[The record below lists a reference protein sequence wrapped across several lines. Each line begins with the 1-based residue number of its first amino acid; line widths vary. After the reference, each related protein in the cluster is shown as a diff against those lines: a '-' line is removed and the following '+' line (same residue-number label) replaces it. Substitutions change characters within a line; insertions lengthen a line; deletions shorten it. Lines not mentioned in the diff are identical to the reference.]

1 MNLLFLHTVAID
13 PQKGGIEKVSRLL
26 ADELTARGH
35 VVSFLSMM
43 DVFRETCDTARQS
56 FFPCEKI
63 YSEENEKFLKQFLK
77 EKQIELCIF
86 QAGDDKRVPF
96 PHVFREA
103 GVRLIVAV
111 HTDPE
116 FFKQLVRGKFELKY
130 GRAAA
135 VLLAPVLALKILLR
149 KIKQARLY
157 KTNAAAAEKVVLL
170 SEKFIPVYSKYI
182 RKEDRAKLCAIPN
195 PAEKPAETV
204 AEKQNEILY
213 VGRMTLS
220 EKRVDLLLKVWAAV
234 QNEFPE
240 WRLTLVGGGRDEER
254 IRKMSEKLK
263 LRRISFEGF
272 QKPEKYYA
280 RASIFCLTSAFEG
293 FGLVLAEA
301 SAYGCVP
308 VAFDSYLSAKDVI
321 QSGENGFLIKAFDT
335 NCYAEALR
343 ELMKN
348 PTLRNRLSAAARVNA
363 DRFAPEK
370 IVSRWEKLFK
380 E

>member
-1 MNLLFLHTVAID
+1 MNTTPEKTLVSVVVVAYNSSKTILETLDSIFAQTYSPLELIIADDASTDDTAAIAREWID
-13 PQKGGIEKVSRLL
+13 AHRSRFVRTELVIAEKNGGISANCNRGCSRAQGDLMKSIA
-26 ADELTARGH
+26 AD
-35 VVSFLSMM
+35 
-43 DVFRETCDTARQS
+43 D
-56 FFPCEKI
+56 
-63 YSEENEKFLKQFLK
+63 
-77 EKQIELCIF
+77 
-86 QAGDDKRVPF
+86 
-96 PHVFREA
+96 
-103 GVRLIVAV
+103 
-111 HTDPE
+111 
-116 FFKQLVRGKFELKY
+116 
-130 GRAAA
+130 
-135 VLLAPVLALKILLR
+135 ILLPNCITDNVDFMNTHPEATVVFS
-149 KIKQARLY
+149 KIREFSTTANGEKNSQ
-157 KTNAAAAEKVVLL
+157 KNTN
-170 SEKFIPVYSKYI
+170 VYSKYI

-195 PAEKPAETV
+195 PAEKSAETV

-240 WRLTLVGGGRDEER
+240 WRLTLVGGGRDEEK
-254 IRKMSEKLK
+254 IREMSEKLK
-263 LRRISFEGF
+263 LNRISFEGF

-348 PTLRNRLSAAARVNA
+348 PPLRNRLSEAARVNA